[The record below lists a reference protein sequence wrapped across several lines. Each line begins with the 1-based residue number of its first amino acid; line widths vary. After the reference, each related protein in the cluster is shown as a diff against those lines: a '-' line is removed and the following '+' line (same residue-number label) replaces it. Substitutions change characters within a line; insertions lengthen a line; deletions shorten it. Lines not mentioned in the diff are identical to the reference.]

1 MVLLFYTSEFKRRKK
16 FCSFDTTVI
25 DIELYQKG
33 IDAIYFNLRLNNGN
47 GEEEALFDSEWIIYW
62 RTSHEFKT
70 KGGKSILPLL
80 S

>member
-16 FCSFDTTVI
+16 FCSFQTTVI
-25 DIELYQKG
+25 DIELYQTG
-33 IDAIYFNLRLNNGN
+33 IDAIYLNWRLNNGN
-47 GEEEALFDSEWIIYW
+47 GEEEVLFNYELIICC